1 MNVMTDCGSQL
12 RHDDPAALKEVI
24 MKVQTNALQLKTTAD
39 AGDADKGPSSGSA
52 KAAKTTTATTAQNK
66 SLEGLPPRVRFMLE
80 TIYDL
85 KNNKTK

>member
-1 MNVMTDCGSQL
+1 MNVVTDCGSQL

-24 MKVQTNALQLKTTAD
+24 MKVQTNALQLKTAD
-39 AGDADKGPSSGSA
+39 AGDADKDASSGSA
-52 KAAKTTTATTAQNK
+52 KAAKTTTATAAQNK